1 MRKQVYNKRMKML
14 YCLGRLWND
23 NKEKILKLFDTSR
36 DYIFP
41 AKILPQNYAAKQT
54 VRIATMAA
62 VAMCESIEAVS
73 DEKAEING

>member
-1 MRKQVYNKRMKML
+1 MKWQQKKKYSSFL
-14 YCLGRLWND
+14 RRA
-23 NKEKILKLFDTSR
+23 ET
-36 DYIFP
+36 YIFP

-73 DEKAEING
+73 DEKAEIKWVNDICVRDK

>member
-1 MRKQVYNKRMKML
+1 M
-14 YCLGRLWND
+14 
-23 NKEKILKLFDTSR
+23 
-36 DYIFP
+36 YIFP

-73 DEKAEING
+73 DEKAEIKWVNDIFVRDK

>member
-1 MRKQVYNKRMKML
+1 M
-14 YCLGRLWND
+14 
-23 NKEKILKLFDTSR
+23 
-36 DYIFP
+36 FP

-73 DEKAEING
+73 DEKAEIKWVNDIFVRDK